1 MAHAE
6 PIQLTDA
13 DTKMPAGLSAWGT
26 RSLILGLVALGL
38 GIAGDVGH
46 FHFGYLTAFYFWLTL
61 TLGGLVF
68 TLLQHVARAGWSVAV
83 RRTAENVIGN
93 FPILFLLFLPILVLT
108 ATGSSTI
115 YKWNDPATV
124 EFDQTFMPAKL
135 GVYTHYLNSTFWT
148 ARIIGYFAIWI
159 LLSLL
164 FRGQS
169 RSQDQDG
176 DHTRTRKMEILSAP
190 GLLLFALTS
199 TFAGIDI
206 LMSLDPHWFSTI
218 WGIYLFAGSMT
229 SFLSFLALTLMLI
242 QRHGGLKMVTK
253 EHFHDVGKLLFGFTF
268 FFGYI
273 GFSQYLLIWYADIPE
288 ETIFY
293 KHRQEGSWAAFSVIL
308 LFGHFIIPF
317 LGLLSRHVKRNK
329 ASLAFWAV
337 WMLVMHF
344 VDMYWIVM
352 PTLAQKLGHAD
363 AIPFSWTHVAMWL
376 GMGGVLFGLMLKRAG
391 DQSIVPVRDPRLA
404 ESLSFQNI

>member
-1 MAHAE
+1 
-6 PIQLTDA
+6 
-13 DTKMPAGLSAWGT
+13 
-26 RSLILGLVALGL
+26 
-38 GIAGDVGH
+38 
-46 FHFGYLTAFYFWLTL
+46 
-61 TLGGLVF
+61 
-68 TLLQHVARAGWSVAV
+68 
-83 RRTAENVIGN
+83 
-93 FPILFLLFLPILVLT
+93 
-108 ATGSSTI
+108 
-115 YKWNDPATV
+115 
-124 EFDQTFMPAKL
+124 
-135 GVYTHYLNSTFWT
+135 
-148 ARIIGYFAIWI
+148 
-159 LLSLL
+159 
-164 FRGQS
+164 
-169 RSQDQDG
+169 
-176 DHTRTRKMEILSAP
+176 
-190 GLLLFALTS
+190 
-199 TFAGIDI
+199 
-206 LMSLDPHWFSTI
+206 
-218 WGIYLFAGSMT
+218 
-229 SFLSFLALTLMLI
+229 
-242 QRHGGLKMVTK
+242 
-253 EHFHDVGKLLFGFTF
+253 VGKLLFGFTF

>member
-6 PIQLTDA
+6 PIHLTDA
-13 DTKMPAGLSAWGT
+13 DTKLPAGLSAWGT

-38 GIAGDVGH
+38 GIAADLGH
-46 FHFGYLTAFYFWLTL
+46 FYFGYLTAFYFWLTL
-61 TLGGLVF
+61 TLGALVF

-93 FPILFLLFLPILVLT
+93 FPILFLLFLPILVIT
-108 ATGSSTI
+108 ATGSSAI

-148 ARIIGYFAIWI
+148 VRIVGYFAVWI
-159 LLSLL
+159 LLSLF
-164 FRGQS
+164 FRSQS

-229 SFLSFLALTLMLI
+229 SFLSFMALTLMLI

-293 KHRQEGSWAAFSVIL
+293 KHRQEGNWAAFSVIL

-317 LGLLSRHVKRNK
+317 LGLISRHVKRNK
-329 ASLAFWAV
+329 SSLAFWAV

-352 PTLAQKLGHAD
+352 PTLAQKTGHPE
-363 AIPFSWTHVAMWL
+363 AIPFSWTHIAMWL

-391 DQSIVPVRDPRLA
+391 SQSIVPLRDPRLS
-404 ESLSFQNI
+404 ESLNFQNI

>member
-6 PIQLTDA
+6 PIHLTDA
-13 DTKMPAGLSAWGT
+13 DTKLPAGLSAWGT

-38 GIAGDVGH
+38 GIAADLGH
-46 FHFGYLTAFYFWLTL
+46 FYFGYLTAFYFWLTL
-61 TLGGLVF
+61 TLGALVF

-93 FPILFLLFLPILVLT
+93 FPILFLLFLPILVIT
-108 ATGSSTI
+108 ATGSSAI
-115 YKWNDPATV
+115 YKWNEPATV

-148 ARIIGYFAIWI
+148 VRIVGYFAVWI
-159 LLSLL
+159 LLSLF
-164 FRGQS
+164 FRSQS

-317 LGLLSRHVKRNK
+317 LGLISRHVKRNK
-329 ASLAFWAV
+329 SSLAFWAV

-352 PTLAQKLGHAD
+352 PTLAQKTGHPE
-363 AIPFSWTHVAMWL
+363 AIPFSWTHIAMWL

-391 DQSIVPVRDPRLA
+391 AQSIVPLRDPRLS
-404 ESLSFQNI
+404 ESLNFQNI

>member
-1 MAHAE
+1 
-6 PIQLTDA
+6 
-13 DTKMPAGLSAWGT
+13 
-26 RSLILGLVALGL
+26 
-38 GIAGDVGH
+38 
-46 FHFGYLTAFYFWLTL
+46 
-61 TLGGLVF
+61 
-68 TLLQHVARAGWSVAV
+68 
-83 RRTAENVIGN
+83 
-93 FPILFLLFLPILVLT
+93 
-108 ATGSSTI
+108 
-115 YKWNDPATV
+115 
-124 EFDQTFMPAKL
+124 
-135 GVYTHYLNSTFWT
+135 
-148 ARIIGYFAIWI
+148 
-159 LLSLL
+159 
-164 FRGQS
+164 
-169 RSQDQDG
+169 
-176 DHTRTRKMEILSAP
+176 
-190 GLLLFALTS
+190 
-199 TFAGIDI
+199 
-206 LMSLDPHWFSTI
+206 MSLDPHWFSTI

-229 SFLSFLALTLMLI
+229 SFLSFMALTLMLI

-376 GMGGVLFGLMLKRAG
+376 GMGGILFGLMLKRAG
-391 DQSIVPVRDPRLA
+391 AQSIVPVRDPRLA